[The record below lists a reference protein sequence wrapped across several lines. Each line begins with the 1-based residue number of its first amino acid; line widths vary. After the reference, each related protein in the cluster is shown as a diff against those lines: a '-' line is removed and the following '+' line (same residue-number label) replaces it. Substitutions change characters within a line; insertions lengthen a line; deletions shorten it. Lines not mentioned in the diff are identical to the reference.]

1 MTARILFVDDD
12 PVLLEAMER
21 QFGERHGVETAGGG
35 RAALDVFQR
44 QRPFDVVVADQSM
57 PGMTGV
63 ELLAT
68 IRSLSPDTVRILLTG
83 DPDLQVVQD
92 AVVDGIIFRVL
103 AKPCTVDALQG
114 VINAGIRRRKDVGPV
129 SAKPALAPGSTCR

>member
-21 QFGERHGVETAGGG
+21 QFGEHHGVETAGGG

-63 ELLAT
+63 ELLTT
-68 IRSLSPDTVRILLTG
+68 IRSLSPDTARILLTG
-83 DPDLQVVQD
+83 DPDLQAVHD
-92 AVVDGIIFRVL
+92 AVTDGVIFRVL

-114 VINAGIRRRKDVGPV
+114 VINAGIRRYRDVRPV
-129 SAKPALAPGSTCR
+129 PAKPALPPGSACR